1 MDSTTLAIIALQF
14 LKKKKEKRKIQNRRW
29 CVHPVL
35 ARRMDQGQFIVTY
48 NELRTN
54 EDKFFSYTPMSMSTF
69 DKLYSLLEINFTKQT
84 TDMRVPIGPKERL
97 CIALKCT

>member
-14 LKKKKEKRKIQNRRW
+14 LKKKKEKRKIQNRCW
-29 CVHPVL
+29 WVHPVL

-54 EDKFFSYTPMSMSTF
+54 EGISIKIIIVLNMTNY
-69 DKLYSLLEINFTKQT
+69 
-84 TDMRVPIGPKERL
+84 
-97 CIALKCT
+97 

>member
-54 EDKFFSYTPMSMSTF
+54 EGISIKIIIVLNIINYYYYFLIKTLL
-69 DKLYSLLEINFTKQT
+69 LY
-84 TDMRVPIGPKERL
+84 R
-97 CIALKCT
+97 

>member
-1 MDSTTLAIIALQF
+1 MDSKTLAIIALQF

-29 CVHPVL
+29 WVHPLL

-54 EDKFFSYTPMSMSTF
+54 EGISITIIIVLNITIFFF
-69 DKLYSLLEINFTKQT
+69 LINKLLFF
-84 TDMRVPIGPKERL
+84 R
-97 CIALKCT
+97 

>member
-29 CVHPVL
+29 WVHPVL

-54 EDKFFSYTPMSMSTF
+54 EGISIKIIIVLNIINYYYYFLIKTLL
-69 DKLYSLLEINFTKQT
+69 LY
-84 TDMRVPIGPKERL
+84 R
-97 CIALKCT
+97 

>member
-14 LKKKKEKRKIQNRRW
+14 LKKKKEKRKIRNRRW
-29 CVHPVL
+29 WVHPVL

-54 EDKFFSYTPMSMSTF
+54 EGIRIKIIIVLNMTNY
-69 DKLYSLLEINFTKQT
+69 
-84 TDMRVPIGPKERL
+84 
-97 CIALKCT
+97 

>member
-29 CVHPVL
+29 WVHPVL

-54 EDKFFSYTPMSMSTF
+54 EGIRIKIIIVLNMTNYYYYLFLIKTLL
-69 DKLYSLLEINFTKQT
+69 LY
-84 TDMRVPIGPKERL
+84 R
-97 CIALKCT
+97 